1 MSFKVFMLQLSGK
14 LNPVKKIEVQREM
27 LYNHYLEYLRV
38 DDSEELSEFLE
49 LEKCIHSID
58 FKKRKAEI
66 QELQFKGSKEYNQLK
81 EFEKL
86 KNFKPIKNYFKI
98 KDSED
103 FNRYLALKDSEKI
116 EEYRSLL
123 DFMEGGEYKKVKE
136 EIKLQ
141 TYKGSSEEKRLAE
154 FNKMKRMPGIRTY
167 FELHG
172 SDVLLWH
179 NAFYQSPKLKQF
191 FDLNNL
197 PDKDKVKKRE
207 LKILKGDS
215 EIRTYLR
222 FEHSKKL
229 KLYHETVDSYQLKR
243 FDELKQIVE
252 SENFKKHVNYLQ
264 DKKKFE
270 KTEAY
275 RKGTRL
281 KELTASEDVKFF
293 LKFEK
298 SALLRNYYDVKDSM
312 ELKRYMELKEIVNSE
327 SFHQRREYLEDHR
340 KWEKTEEYAK
350 ECRFLE
356 LKQMPH
362 LVNYFKYKGTN
373 AFDFFNTWDLSF
385 EETFSAGHLDQGKW
399 STLPFWSEKLLGR
412 NYSLPG
418 DLHNFTDGENI
429 KTGGKL
435 VIEIRK
441 EKRKGML
448 WQMPAGFV
456 PAEFD
461 YSSGL
466 ISSAKSFWQ
475 EDGIFEAKIKFH
487 PVKEVVSTFIL
498 LGENQLPRIH
508 LLEMGAKN
516 RIGIATDTGKGSPG
530 IEGLDISNLKK
541 DKWYIFTL
549 EKAGDKITWK
559 INDTVVLVLN
569 HRKIFSPLHMN
580 LLSIVV
586 NPVPGSKLPV
596 RFETD
601 WIRCYKRR

>member
-1 MSFKVFMLQLSGK
+1 MSFKIFMLQLSGK
-14 LNPVKKIEVQREM
+14 LKPVEKIEVQREM
-27 LYNHYLEYLRV
+27 LYNDYLDYMRV
-38 DDSEELSEFLE
+38 DESDELSEFIE
-49 LEKCIHSID
+49 LEKLIQSED
-58 FKKRKAEI
+58 FNKRKAEI
-66 QELQFKGSKEYNQLK
+66 HGLHFKGSKEYNQLK

-86 KNFKPIKNYFKI
+86 KNSKHLKQYFKI

-103 FNRYLALKDSEKI
+103 FNRYQALKDSKKI

-123 DFMEGGEYKKVKE
+123 DFMEKGEYKKEKE

-141 TYKGSSEEKRLAE
+141 VFKGSSEEKRLAE
-154 FNKMKRMPGIRTY
+154 FNKLKCLPGIKVY
-167 FELHG
+167 FELHD
-172 SDVLLWH
+172 SEVLSRH
-179 NAFYQSPKLKQF
+179 NAFYQSSKLKHF
-191 FDLNNL
+191 FDLKNL
-197 PDKDKVKKRE
+197 PDKDKAKKKE
-207 LKILKGDS
+207 YKSLKRDF
-215 EIRTYLR
+215 EIKAYLR

-229 KLYHETVDSYQLKR
+229 KLYHEMVDSYHLKR
-243 FDELKQIVE
+243 FKELKHIVE
-252 SENFKKHVNYLQ
+252 SEDFKKRVHYLQ
-264 DKKKFE
+264 DRKKFE

-281 KELTASEDVKFF
+281 KELASSGDVKFF
-293 LKFEK
+293 LKFEN
-298 SALLRNYYDVKDSM
+298 SVLLRNYYDMKDSM
-312 ELKRYMELKEIVNSE
+312 ELKRYLELKEIVGSE
-327 SFHQRREYLEDHR
+327 PFHQRREYLEDHK
-340 KWEKTEEYAK
+340 KWEKTEDFAK

-356 LKQMPH
+356 LKQMPYMI
-362 LVNYFKYKGTN
+362 NYFKYKGTD

-385 EETFSAGHLDQGKW
+385 EETFSASHLDQGKW

-418 DLHNFTDGENI
+418 DLHVFTDGENI

-435 VIEIRK
+435 VIEVQK

-456 PAEFD
+456 PAEFE

-475 EDGIFEAKIKFH
+475 EDGIFEAKIRFH
-487 PVKEVVSTFIL
+487 PVKEVVSSFIL
-498 LGENQLPRIH
+498 LGENHLPRIH

-516 RIGIATDTGKGSPG
+516 RLGVASDSGKGSPG
-530 IEGLDISNLKK
+530 MEGLDISNLKK

-549 EKAGDKITWK
+549 KKAGDRITWR
-559 INDTVVLVLN
+559 INDTEVLVLN
-569 HRKIFSPLHMN
+569 HQKTNSPLHMN

-601 WIRCYKRR
+601 WIRCYKKR